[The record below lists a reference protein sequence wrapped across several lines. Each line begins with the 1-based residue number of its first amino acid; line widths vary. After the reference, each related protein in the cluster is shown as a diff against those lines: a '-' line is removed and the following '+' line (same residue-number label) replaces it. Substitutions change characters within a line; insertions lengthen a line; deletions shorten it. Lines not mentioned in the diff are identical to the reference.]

1 MFGGDIGLLIDGV
14 VSILLVTVIVYAVQL
29 NRNLGALK
37 ANKVELEKLIASFTE
52 STNRAEASVGRL
64 KSSATE
70 TAQSLQSNVTRAQEL
85 RDDLTFM
92 TERANEIADR
102 LEAAIS
108 DSRSGSAARSEPR
121 DGAQAPQSQGVRR
134 GSGAQD
140 SAGGDGDGDEREK
153 SKSELLRALQGMR

>member
-29 NRNLGALK
+29 NRNLAALK
-37 ANKVELEKLIASFTE
+37 ANKVELEQLIASFTE

-70 TAQSLQSNVTRAQEL
+70 TAQALQSNVTRAQEL

-102 LEAAIS
+102 LESAIS
-108 DSRSGSAARSEPR
+108 DSRSENSTRGAQPH
-121 DGAQAPQSQGVRR
+121 GAQANQAPGGRRR
-134 GSGAQD
+134 GGASD
-140 SAGGDGDGDEREK
+140 DASGDGDDDEREK